1 MGPICIIMAM
11 IGEAQPLIN
20 NLDMILDSVD
30 EFATYY
36 SSKIKVVLAVPKEDP
51 LHKMDQV

>member
-51 LHKMDQV
+51 LHKM